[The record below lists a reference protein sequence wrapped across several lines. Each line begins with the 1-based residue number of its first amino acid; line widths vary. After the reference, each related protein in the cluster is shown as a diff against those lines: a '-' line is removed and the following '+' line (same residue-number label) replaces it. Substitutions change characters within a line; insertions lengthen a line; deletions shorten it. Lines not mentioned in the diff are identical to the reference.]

1 MKKNI
6 IMKALVGLFVGSC
19 VAISA
24 VAEEYP
30 SKPVSIVAVWPAGG
44 AHDTAG
50 RLIANYLAKSTD
62 VPVVVKNVTGAGGS
76 TGMRYIEKAAKD
88 GYTIG
93 IMGMHAISASFM
105 NPNAPS
111 LENFDTVAYIGP
123 DPGALQVS
131 NATGIDSLDDYV
143 NALKE
148 EPGSIING
156 NDGLGGNSFVFAS
169 QLEKKL
175 GVKMTRIPYAG
186 HAPNVAALL
195 SNEVMSTTLPVPQLS
210 EQTLAGKVKT
220 LGVMAEQ
227 RHHLLPDVP
236 TFKEQGYDLVL
247 GDFYMLVAPKGVPDE
262 VSAKLESLILGVL
275 KDAEFQAQARKVGI
289 IVDAKGRQ
297 DTRVEL
303 DSMIDDIYP
312 LLLDSGLVKVTR
324 KY

>member
-6 IMKALVGLFVGSC
+6 IMKALTGFFMGSC
-19 VAISA
+19 IAMSA
-24 VAEEYP
+24 AAAEYP
-30 SKPVSIVAVWPAGG
+30 SKPISIVAVWPAGG

-50 RLIANYLAKSTD
+50 RLIANYLSKSAD
-62 VPVVVKNVTGAGGS
+62 VPVIVKNVTGAGGS
-76 TGMRYIEKAAKD
+76 TGMRHIEQADKD

-111 LENFDTVAYIGP
+111 LDGIDSVAYIGP

-131 NATGIDSLDDYV
+131 NNTGISSLEGYIK
-143 NALKE
+143 ALKE

-169 QLEKKL
+169 LLEKKL

-220 LGVMAEQ
+220 LGVMSEN

-247 GDFYMLVAPKGVPDE
+247 GDFYMLVAPKGIPEE
-262 VSAKLESLILGVL
+262 VSTKLEKMIMNVL
-275 KDAEFQAQARKVGI
+275 NNSEFQDQARKVGI
-289 IVDAKGRQ
+289 IVDAKGRKEAQ
-297 DTRVEL
+297 SEL
-303 DSMIDDIYP
+303 NNMIDDIYP
-312 LLLDSGLVKVTR
+312 LLLDSGLVKVAR
-324 KY
+324 ID